1 MKKLSLILTVFIV
14 GCSTNQIGL
23 TSVKDI
29 FDAPKINSTSSEI
42 TVEDFK
48 SHISYLASDGLGGR
62 AAGTRGDK
70 KAKDYIVRHF
80 KYAGNAERS
89 VEVQEHFVP
98 KSRLNP
104 KKTVKTYNIIATLP
118 GNDEK
123 LKNEYVVIGGH
134 YDTTA
139 NKMGLINN
147 GADDNAS
154 GTSMVMEL
162 FEKFASSNNHKRTLV
177 FMAFGGE
184 ELGLLGSRHYVNNP
198 TINLE
203 NVQLMVNLDMVGR
216 MDEENNVELGG
227 SPSAKDFSSKL
238 NPFLASSP
246 LNIKELGKGIFSR
259 SDHYNFYRKN
269 IPVLFFFTGIHKD
282 YHTPTDDEFKINY
295 NGMMEISKVVENIID
310 EFANVDER
318 LIFEN
323 MDGDQQEMQTPAR
336 MKVTLGVMPDYS
348 YSGKGLRIEAV
359 IENRTAAK
367 AGMKD
372 GDVVFQIGE
381 TKVKDIYKYMEILSK
396 IEPGSTVP
404 VIILRDNEEE
414 TLDVTF

>member
-1 MKKLSLILTVFIV
+1 MKKLSLILSVFIF
-14 GCSTNQIGL
+14 GCSTNQVGL

-29 FDAPKINSTSSEI
+29 FDAPKINKTSSEI
-42 TVEDFK
+42 SIKDYK
-48 SHISYLASDGLGGR
+48 SHISYLASDSLGGR
-62 AAGTRGDK
+62 ASGTRGDR

-80 KYAGNAERS
+80 KNAGSAERT
-89 VEVQEHFVP
+89 VEVQEHYVP

-118 GNDEK
+118 GNDES

-139 NKMGLINN
+139 NKMGMINN

-154 GTSMVMEL
+154 GTSMVLEL
-162 FEKFASSNNHKRTLV
+162 FEKFASSNSHKRTLV

-198 TINLE
+198 TIDLDK
-203 NVQLMVNLDMVGR
+203 VQLMVNLDMVGR
-216 MDEENNVELGG
+216 MDEDNNVELGG
-227 SPSAKDFSSKL
+227 SPSAKDFSAKL
-238 NPFLASSP
+238 HPFLISSS

-282 YHTPTDDEFKINY
+282 YHTPTDDENKINY
-295 NGMMEISKVVENIID
+295 DGMMEISSVVEDIVN
-310 EFANVDER
+310 EFSNVDER

-348 YSGKGLRIEAV
+348 YSGNGLRIEGV
-359 IENRTAAK
+359 RENRTAAK

-372 GDVVFQIGE
+372 GDVVIQIGE

-404 VIILRDNEEE
+404 VIILRDNKEE